1 VEKLPGRRVIV
12 GLCALA
18 AVGLVGGY
26 GVAMRARPK
35 TTSVSLESPTAKPDA
50 TKLIY
55 VHVGGAVRR
64 PGLYRVPIGAR
75 VDDAVRLAG
84 GASEVAEL
92 DALNLAAKVKDGDK
106 VLVPQRGAPGPNHGA
121 PGAPA
126 TGGAAAGGG
135 TSAGGAPVVNLNS
148 ATVAD
153 LETLPGI
160 GPALAQKIIS
170 YRDEKGGFRRIE
182 DLLEVP
188 GIGPK
193 KFEELK
199 THVTV

>member
-1 VEKLPGRRVIV
+1 MEKLPGRRVIV
-12 GLCALA
+12 GLCVLA

-26 GVAMRARPK
+26 GVAMRARPE
-35 TTSVSLESPTAKPDA
+35 TTSVSLSSPTAKPDA

-55 VHVGGAVRR
+55 VHVGGAVGR
-64 PGLYRVPIGAR
+64 PGLYQLPIGAR
-75 VDDAVRLAG
+75 VNDAVRLAG
-84 GASEVAEL
+84 GPTDKAEL

-106 VLVPQRGAPGPNHGA
+106 VLVPQRGAPGPNGAA
-121 PGAPA
+121 PGAAPA
-126 TGGAAAGGG
+126 SGGAGAATSSAAG
-135 TSAGGAPVVNLNS
+135 AAVVNLNA
-148 ATVAD
+148 ATVAE

-160 GPALAQKIIS
+160 GPALAQRIIS
-170 YRDEKGGFRRIE
+170 YREQHGGFRRVE

-199 THVTV
+199 AHVTV

>member
-1 VEKLPGRRVIV
+1 VIV
-12 GLCALA
+12 GLCVLA

-35 TTSVSLESPTAKPDA
+35 ATSISLQSPKPKQNA
-50 TKLIY
+50 AKLIY
-55 VHVGGAVRR
+55 VHVGGAVRH
-64 PGLYRVPIGAR
+64 PGLYRLPIGAR

-84 GASEVAEL
+84 GPTDKAEL
-92 DALNLAAKVKDGDK
+92 DALNLAARVKDGDK
-106 VLVPQRGAPGPNHGA
+106 VLVPQRGAAAPSGAASGSAPAAGAGGAGA
-121 PGAPA
+121 PG
-126 TGGAAAGGG
+126 GAAL
-135 TSAGGAPVVNLNS
+135 VNLNS

-160 GPALAQKIIS
+160 GPALAQRILS
-170 YRDEKGGFRRIE
+170 YRTERGGFRRVE

-199 THVTV
+199 SHVTV